1 MGAPIHR
8 TTDWQSDKYDMI
20 IDVRSPAEFADDHII
35 GAVNMPSLTDN
46 ERAQVGTIY
55 KQQSAF
61 EARKIGGY
69 MAAKNIADHIQAHL
83 IKKPAE
89 FTPLIHCWRG
99 GQRSRAFA
107 QICSEIGWVCHVLEG
122 GYKYYRTQ
130 ILDHLKYLPSQ
141 YHYII
146 IAGRTGSAKTKLLQ
160 ALAQKGEQILDLE
173 ALANHKGSLLGRMS
187 EEQPSQKLFESRLV
201 SQLLRFDTNRPVF
214 VESESSRIGDL
225 HIPKLLWHEM
235 TLSAVIM
242 VDVQRRQR
250 ASYLVEEYP
259 HLLSDQT
266 DLNRLIDGM
275 IYRHGHA
282 ETQKWRALMAQNDWL
297 ALSETLLERHY
308 DPAYDQS
315 VTRHERPISGVV
327 SLQKIT
333 QSEISKS
340 ADEIIAI
347 SQKAQKTG

>member
-8 TTDWQSDKYDMI
+8 TADWQSATYDMI
-20 IDVRSPAEFADDHII
+20 IDVRSPAEFAEDHIV
-35 GAVNMPSLTDN
+35 GAVNMPSLN
-46 ERAQVGTIY
+46 NAERAEIGTIY

-69 MAAKNIADHIQAHL
+69 MAAKNISDHIRAFL
-83 IKKPAE
+83 LEKPPE

-107 QICSEIGWVCHVLEG
+107 QICSEIGWTCYILEG

-130 ILDHLKYLPSQ
+130 ILDNLNILPEQFKYR
-141 YHYII
+141 I

-173 ALANHKGSLLGRMS
+173 ALANHKGSLLGRMTGD
-187 EEQPSQKLFESRLV
+187 QPSQKMFESRLIN
-201 SQLLRFDTNRPVF
+201 QLSSFDKDRPVF

-225 HIPKLLWHEM
+225 HIPKLLWREM
-235 TLSAVIM
+235 IQSPVIM
-242 VDVQRRQR
+242 IEIDRDIR
-250 ASYLVEEYP
+250 AAYLVDEYP

-297 ALSETLLERHY
+297 SLSHCLLEQHY

-315 VTRHERPISGVV
+315 VTRHERPVTGIISM
-327 SLQKIT
+327 QKIDQT
-333 QSEISKS
+333 EISRT
-340 ADEIIAI
+340 ADDIIALA
-347 SQKAQKTG
+347 QKA